1 MLRSKI
7 HTIFRHIYFFFV
19 EVLRHFVMLLTV
31 NSTFKY
37 NQFWSVQVFDRNLA
51 LTPPEMISY
60 TSFYFEKK
68 SFIGLNSES

>member
-1 MLRSKI
+1 
-7 HTIFRHIYFFFV
+7 
-19 EVLRHFVMLLTV
+19 MLLTV

-51 LTPPEMISY
+51 LTPPEMILY